1 MGFTKVDNSYFDT
14 NLNLTNAE
22 FRVLMCIIR
31 LTIGYQGRRKYKIP
45 YSQITKMT
53 TISGVSKIC
62 TSLKEKGFIDFD
74 TVNGKSNVI
83 TIKPMKS
90 VNGLQN
96 KPMKSVDDTNEMS
109 ALHQSSELNGSRGA
123 KEKYKEN
130 LKKDVLFLEFKNN
143 YPENKFDDAT
153 SFDAW
158 QSLTD
163 TDKQL
168 VVGVMEYQ
176 NNGWA
181 DIDRKY
187 IPKASNYL
195 LNRKFLE
202 DAVRE
207 PYESEIRRE
216 KAKIEQQEYY
226 QKAEQDSATPEEIKA
241 ILENAL
247 KPIDKQRINNGKG

>member
-1 MGFTKVDNSYFDT
+1 MGYTKIDNSYLDSP
-14 NLNLTNAE
+14 NGLTNAE
-22 FRVLMCIIR
+22 FRVLMYIIR

-74 TVNGKSNVI
+74 AVNGKSNVI

-96 KPMKSVDDTNEMS
+96 KPIKSVDDTNEMS
-109 ALHQSSELNGSRGA
+109 ASHQSSELNGSRGA
-123 KEKYKEN
+123 KEKIKEN
-130 LKKDVLFLEFKNN
+130 LKKDILFLEFKKK
-143 YPENKFDDAT
+143 YPEDKFDDDT
-153 SFDAW
+153 VFDVW

-163 TDKQL
+163 ADKQV

-195 LNRKFLE
+195 LKRQFLD
-202 DAVRE
+202 DAVRKA
-207 PYESEIRRE
+207 YESKIRRE
-216 KAKIEQQEYY
+216 KDQIKRREFY
-226 QKAEQDSATPEEIKA
+226 QKADQNAATDEEKKA
-241 ILENAL
+241 ILGSFKRRN
-247 KPIDKQRINNGKG
+247 R

>member
-14 NLNLTNAE
+14 DLNLTNAE

-74 TVNGKSNVI
+74 AVNGKSNVI

-109 ALHQSSELNGSRGA
+109 ASHQSSELNGSRGA
-123 KEKYKEN
+123 KEKIKEN
-130 LKKDVLFLEFKNN
+130 LKKDILFLEFKKK
-143 YPENKFDDAT
+143 YPEDKFDDDT
-153 SFDAW
+153 VFDVW
-158 QSLTD
+158 KSLTD
-163 TDKQL
+163 GDKRL
-168 VVGVMEYQ
+168 VIGGLFYAGEFFKLIEDQ
-176 NNGWA
+176 
-181 DIDRKY
+181 KY

-195 LNRKFLE
+195 LKHYYMKDEILIPYK
-202 DAVRE
+202 RE
-207 PYESEIRRE
+207 LQRNEE
-216 KAKIEQQEYY
+216 KIAFNNYINAK
-226 QKAEQDSATPEEIKA
+226 K
-241 ILENAL
+241 EN
-247 KPIDKQRINNGKG
+247 

>member
-14 NLNLTNAE
+14 DLNLTNAE

-74 TVNGKSNVI
+74 AVNGKSNVI

-96 KPMKSVDDTNEMS
+96 KPMKSVDDTNEIS
-109 ALHQSSELNGSRGA
+109 ASHQSSELNGYRGA
-123 KEKYKEN
+123 KEKIKEN
-130 LKKDVLFLEFKNN
+130 LKKDLFLEFKKK
-143 YPENKFDDAT
+143 YPADKFDDDVEANWN
-153 SFDAW
+153 SISYEH
-158 QSLTD
+158 Q
-163 TDKQL
+163 QL
-168 VVGVMEYQ
+168 VIGVMQYQ
-176 NNGWA
+176 LTMWA
-181 DIDRKY
+181 EPNFNHKY

-195 LNRKFLE
+195 LKQLYLD
-202 DAVRE
+202 DAVKK
-207 PYESEIRRE
+207 PYEDELRRE
-216 KAKIEQQEYY
+216 REAIERREYIQEAD
-226 QKAEQDSATPEEIKA
+226 KNSASDEEKKA
-241 ILENAL
+241 ILSNW
-247 KPIDKQRINNGKG
+247 KNH